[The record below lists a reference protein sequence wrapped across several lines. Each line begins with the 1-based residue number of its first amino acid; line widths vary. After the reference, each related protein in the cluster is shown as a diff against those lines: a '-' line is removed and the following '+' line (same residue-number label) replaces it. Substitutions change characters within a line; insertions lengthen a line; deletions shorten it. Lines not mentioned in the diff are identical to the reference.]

1 MKIDDSIFA
10 VKLYEMAEQYGKMQC
25 RIRVCEQGNE
35 AKIHSELKK
44 AEEELEESTLLLE
57 EKAGSC
63 RSEAVKILSQIQLDY
78 RKKTQELMKN
88 SLRTISIPKTAA
100 RRKTRA
106 KPNCCMRNMRW
117 ISPRLQYSRH

>member
-44 AEEELEESTLLLE
+44 AEEET
-57 EKAGSC
+57 G
-63 RSEAVKILSQIQLDY
+63 
-78 RKKTQELMKN
+78 RKHT
-88 SLRTISIPKTAA
+88 SA
-100 RRKTRA
+100 
-106 KPNCCMRNMRW
+106 
-117 ISPRLQYSRH
+117 

>member
-25 RIRVCEQGNE
+25 RIRVCEQGDE

-63 RSEAVKILSQIQLDY
+63 RSEG
-78 RKKTQELMKN
+78 KN
-88 SLRTISIPKTAA
+88 SLRTISIPKTAV